1 MPIIAAPGGAEQYP
15 VRSREF
21 GFCSDCT
28 GTVRDLRTPQQGVHN
43 WCPSDA
49 KPRATFTSEI
59 RGVRALGLLHVLLA
73 TAYKIN
79 NQLSSSAVVER
90 CHRRERLRTGG

>member
-1 MPIIAAPGGAEQYP
+1 MPSDTQFALESLTSVLTVPGVFP
-15 VRSREF
+15 
-21 GFCSDCT
+21 
-28 GTVRDLRTPQQGVHN
+28 VRDLRTPQQGVHN

-49 KPRATFTSEI
+49 KPRAMFTSEI
-59 RGVRALGLLHVLLA
+59 CGVRALGLLHVLLA

-90 CHRRERLRTGG
+90 CHR